1 MTQNNKS
8 NAAHA
13 EGGIPWKHIVGF
25 ALSVILTLLA
35 VWVALYSTLTTNVKV
50 VIIFIF
56 AFIQAALQLL
66 MFMHMT
72 EGRDDKIQI
81 GNILFAAFIAI
92 VVVIGSYWVMEIGHM
107 NHLL

>member
-1 MTQNNKS
+1 MAKNKA
-8 NAAHA
+8 NTAHA
-13 EGGIPWKHIVGF
+13 EEGIPWKHIVGF
-25 ALSVILTLLA
+25 ALSIALTLLA
-35 VWVALYSTLTTNVKV
+35 VWVVFESTLSKS
-50 VIIFIF
+50 VIITVIFIF

-72 EGRDDKIQI
+72 EGQNGRIQV

-92 VVVIGSYWVMEIGHM
+92 VVVMGSYWVMEIGHM

>member
-1 MTQNNKS
+1 MAENKNTA
-8 NAAHA
+8 NAHTSV
-13 EGGIPWKHIVGF
+13 PWKHIVGF
-25 ALSVILTLLA
+25 ALSIILTLLA
-35 VWVALYSTLTTNVKV
+35 VWVALYSTLDYNVKV

-72 EGRDDKIQI
+72 EGRDGRIQV

-107 NHLL
+107 NHLM

>member
-25 ALSVILTLLA
+25 ALSVVLTLLA

-56 AFIQAALQLL
+56 AFIQKHTICNL
-66 MFMHMT
+66 
-72 EGRDDKIQI
+72 K
-81 GNILFAAFIAI
+81 
-92 VVVIGSYWVMEIGHM
+92 
-107 NHLL
+107 

>member
-1 MTQNNKS
+1 MAKNKA
-8 NAAHA
+8 NTAHA
-13 EGGIPWKHIVGF
+13 EEGIPWKHIVGF
-25 ALSVILTLLA
+25 ALSIALTLLA
-35 VWVALYSTLTTNVKV
+35 VWVVFESTLSKS
-50 VIIFIF
+50 VIITVIFIF

-72 EGRDDKIQI
+72 EGKNGRIQV

-92 VVVIGSYWVMEIGHM
+92 VVVMGSYWVMEIGHM

>member
-1 MTQNNKS
+1 M
-8 NAAHA
+8 
-13 EGGIPWKHIVGF
+13 PWKHIVGF

-72 EGRDDKIQI
+72 EGRDGKIQ
-81 GNILFAAFIAI
+81 
-92 VVVIGSYWVMEIGHM
+92 
-107 NHLL
+107 

>member
-1 MTQNNKS
+1 MAKNKA
-8 NAAHA
+8 NTAHA
-13 EGGIPWKHIVGF
+13 EEGIPWKHIVGF
-25 ALSVILTLLA
+25 ALSIALTLLA
-35 VWVALYSTLTTNVKV
+35 VWVVFESTLSKS
-50 VIIFIF
+50 VIITVIFIF

-72 EGRDDKIQI
+72 EGQNGRIQV

-92 VVVIGSYWVMEIGHM
+92 VIVMGSYWVMEIGHM

>member
-35 VWVALYSTLTTNVKV
+35 VWVAIYSTLTTNVKV

-56 AFIQAALQLL
+56 
-66 MFMHMT
+66 
-72 EGRDDKIQI
+72 
-81 GNILFAAFIAI
+81 
-92 VVVIGSYWVMEIGHM
+92 
-107 NHLL
+107 

>member
-1 MTQNNKS
+1 MAENKHTNS
-8 NAAHA
+8 AHA
-13 EGGIPWKHIVGF
+13 EAGIPWKHIIGF
-25 ALSVILTLLA
+25 ALSIILTLLA
-35 VWVALYSTLTTNVKV
+35 VWVALYSSLDYGVKLV
-50 VIIFIF
+50 VIFIF
-56 AFIQAALQLL
+56 AFVQAALQLL

-72 EGRDDKIQI
+72 EGRDGRTQV

>member
-1 MTQNNKS
+1 MAENK
-8 NAAHA
+8 NTANAHA
-13 EGGIPWKHIVGF
+13 ESGIPWKHIVGF
-25 ALSVILTLLA
+25 ALSIILTLLA
-35 VWVALYSTLTTNVKV
+35 VWVALYSTLDYNVKV

-72 EGRDDKIQI
+72 EGRDGRIQV

-107 NHLL
+107 NHLM

>member
-1 MTQNNKS
+1 MAENKNTNS
-8 NAAHA
+8 AHA
-13 EGGIPWKHIVGF
+13 ESGIPWKHIIGF
-25 ALSVILTLLA
+25 ILSIVLTLLA
-35 VWVALYSTLTTNVKV
+35 VWVALYSSLEYSVKL

-72 EGRDDKIQI
+72 EGRDGRIQV

-107 NHLL
+107 NHLM

>member
-1 MTQNNKS
+1 MAENKNTNS
-8 NAAHA
+8 AHV
-13 EGGIPWKHIVGF
+13 ETGVPWKHIIGF
-25 ALSVILTLLA
+25 ILSIVLTLVA
-35 VWVALYSTLTTNVKV
+35 VWVALYSTLDYSVKV

-72 EGRDDKIQI
+72 EGRDGKIQV

-92 VVVIGSYWVMEIGHM
+92 VVVLGSYWVMEIGHM
-107 NHLL
+107 NHLM